1 MSRMGFPP
9 LSMESIPFSQL
20 AAFLHMGTQDS
31 NLEKTALTAVR
42 TRSYH
47 LQLSFG
53 ATKADTKHAGTRSFH
68 LRWHRIWVRSIGRG
82 LAVGVNAAVSGEE
95 IIRSHDGAILAN
107 LLF

>member
-20 AAFLHMGTQDS
+20 AAFLHMETQDS
-31 NLEKTALTAVR
+31 NLEKTALIAVR

-82 LAVGVNAAVSGEE
+82 LAVVVNAAVSGQE
-95 IIRSHDGAILAN
+95 IICSHDGAI
-107 LLF
+107 